1 MVRVVAM
8 MVAVVL
14 RVVETRRGST
24 CCLGC
29 FLFVDMDGVNRC
41 LLWVIVATGGR
52 CGLFL
57 QLERV
62 LDAYH
67 LVFEGLVDLDALL
80 YLRATV
86 DDGGVVAASDELA
99 YT

>member
-80 YLRATV
+80 YLRAAV
-86 DDGGVVAASDELA
+86 DDGRVVSASDELA